1 MTLLSYQDRVVGE
14 GSCYIA
20 PVSEPTVGKE
30 RLKKLRALAR
40 RKGRDDL
47 GLQLLEGRR
56 LVEEALLAGRATE
69 LFVRSDCC
77 EAWRE
82 RAGAIPVHPLSAS
95 EMERLADVRSPQE
108 AIAVGPLPEFLAPSE
123 LLSRHDRILVLD
135 SVQDPGNVGTLC
147 RTSLALGV
155 GGVLLLPGTADPT
168 APKVLRASVGTLLKL
183 DLARAEDVSAVLQ
196 SGHVLVLPVVRGGA
210 DIRQTDVP
218 DRYALVAGNES
229 AGTSIAA
236 EQALSVTIP
245 MAGGVESLNVAAACA
260 VILGRWA

>member
-1 MTLLSYQDRVVGE
+1 MLGPGHQDTLAFGNNLGW
-14 GSCYIA
+14 
-20 PVSEPTVGKE
+20 
-30 RLKKLRALAR
+30 ALAR
-40 RKGRDDL
+40 LR
-47 GLQLLEGRR
+47 
-56 LVEEALLAGRATE
+56 
-69 LFVRSDCC
+69 
-77 EAWRE
+77 
-82 RAGAIPVHPLSAS
+82 
-95 EMERLADVRSPQE
+95 
-108 AIAVGPLPEFLAPSE
+108 PEDAEFSQGE
-123 LLSRHDRILVLD
+123 
-135 SVQDPGNVGTLC
+135 
-147 RTSLALGV
+147 
-155 GGVLLLPGTADPT
+155 